1 MIDRAGAEALMP
13 EDAAREIIQGAVEQS
28 AVLSL
33 GTKLPNMNRQQRR
46 LPVLASL
53 PTAYFLNANSNPSD
67 TAYKKT
73 TNMAWANKY
82 INAEELAVIVPIP
95 ENVLDD
101 SDYDIWGEVRP
112 RVVEALGVAIDLAVF
127 YGINAPAIWPQAI
140 VPAATAAGNVI
151 ALGTNGDLYD
161 DIMAEGGVISLVEE
175 DGYMVNGHVAAMS
188 MRAALRGLRTQDG
201 VPIFTRSMQ
210 ENNRYELDGEPML
223 FPRNGA
229 VDPDQSLLI
238 SGDWKQL
245 VYAIRKDITTKLL
258 TEAVIQ
264 DPATG
269 DIVYNLAQQD
279 MVALRVVMR
288 LGWQVP
294 NPINR
299 LQQVEAQRYPFA
311 VLTPPVQPPVQP

>member
-46 LPVLASL
+46 LPVLSSL
-53 PTAYFLNANSNPSD
+53 PTAYFLNANSDPSD

-73 TNMAWANKY
+73 TNMAWHNKF
-82 INAEELAVIVPIP
+82 IDAEEIAVIVPIP

-101 SDYDIWGEVRP
+101 SDYDIWGEVKP
-112 RVVEALGVAIDLAVF
+112 RIVEAIGVAIDQAVF
-127 YGINAPAIWPQAI
+127 YGLGAPAIWPQAI

-188 MRAALRGLRTQDG
+188 MRAALRSLRTQDG
-201 VPIFTRSMQ
+201 IPIFTRSMQ

-229 VDPDQSLLI
+229 VDPAQSLLI

-264 DPATG
+264 DPVTG

-279 MVALRVVMR
+279 MVALRVTMR

-311 VLTPPVQPPVQP
+311 VLTPPLNP

>member
-13 EDAAREIIQGAVEQS
+13 EEAAREIIQGAVEQS
-28 AVLSL
+28 AVLAL
-33 GTKLPNMNRQQRR
+33 GTRLPNMNRQQRR

-53 PTAYFLNANSNPSD
+53 PTAYFLNAEADPSD

-140 VPAATAAGNVI
+140 VTAATTAGNVI

-201 VPIFTRSMQ
+201 IPIFTRSMQ
-210 ENNRYELDGEPML
+210 EGNRYELDGEPML

-245 VYAIRKDITTKLL
+245 VYAIRKDVTTKLL

-311 VLTPPVQPPVQP
+311 VLTPPSNP

>member
-13 EDAAREIIQGAVEQS
+13 EEAAREIIQGAVEQS
-28 AVLSL
+28 AVLAL
-33 GTKLPNMNRQQRR
+33 GTRLPNMNRQQRR

-53 PTAYFLNANSNPSD
+53 PTAYFLNAEADPSD

-140 VPAATAAGNVI
+140 VTAATAAGNVI

-245 VYAIRKDITTKLL
+245 VYAIRKDVTTKLL

-311 VLTPPVQPPVQP
+311 VLTPPSTP

>member
-1 MIDRAGAEALMP
+1 M
-13 EDAAREIIQGAVEQS
+13 
-28 AVLSL
+28 
-33 GTKLPNMNRQQRR
+33 
-46 LPVLASL
+46 ASL

-229 VDPDQSLLI
+229 VDPAQSLLI

-311 VLTPPVQPPVQP
+311 VLTPPLNP

>member
-13 EDAAREIIQGAVEQS
+13 EEAAREIIQGAVEQS
-28 AVLSL
+28 AVLAL
-33 GTKLPNMNRQQRR
+33 GTRLPNMNRQQRR

-53 PTAYFLNANSNPSD
+53 PTAYFLNAESDPSD

-175 DGYMVNGHVAAMS
+175 DGYMVNGHVSAMS

-311 VLTPPVQPPVQP
+311 VLTPPSNP

>member
-1 MIDRAGAEALMP
+1 MPIIDRTGAEALMP
-13 EDAAREIIQGAVEQS
+13 EEASREIIQGAVEQS

-33 GTKLPNMNRQQRR
+33 GTKLPNMARQQRR
-46 LPVLASL
+46 LPVLSSL
-53 PTAYFLNANSNPSD
+53 PTAYFLNAESDPSD
-67 TAYKKT
+67 TAKKKL

-82 INAEELAVIVPIP
+82 INAEEIAVIVPIP

-101 SDYDIWGEVRP
+101 SDYDIWGEVKP
-112 RVVEALGVAIDLAVF
+112 RINEAIGVVIDQAIF
-127 YGINAPAIWPQAI
+127 YGIGAPAIWPQAL
-140 VPAATAAGNVI
+140 VPAATAAGNVL

-161 DIMAEGGVISLVEE
+161 DILGEGGILGLIEE
-175 DGYMVNGHVAAMS
+175 DGFMPTGHVAAMT
-188 MRAALRGLRTQDG
+188 MRAKLRGLRTQDG

-210 ENNRYELDGEPML
+210 DKSRYELDGEPIL

-229 VDPDQSLLI
+229 VDATESLLI
-238 SGDWKQL
+238 SGEWRQL

-264 DPATG
+264 DPADG
-269 DIVYNLAQQD
+269 SIVYNLAQQD

-311 VLTPPVQPPVQP
+311 VLTPPQNP

>member
-1 MIDRAGAEALMP
+1 MPLIDRTGAEALMP

-28 AVLSL
+28 AVLAL
-33 GTKLPNMNRQQRR
+33 GTKLPNMSRQQRR

-53 PTAYFLNANSNPSD
+53 PTAYFLNANSDPSD

-73 TNMAWANKY
+73 TNMAWHNKY
-82 INAEELAVIVPIP
+82 INAEEIAVIVPIP

-101 SDYDIWGEVRP
+101 SDYDIWGEVKP
-112 RVVEALGVAIDLAVF
+112 RINEAIGVVIDQAVL
-127 YGINAPAIWPQAI
+127 YGFNAPAVWPRAI
-140 VPAATAAGNVI
+140 VLAANDANHILAQ
-151 ALGTNGDLYD
+151 GTNGDLYD
-161 DIMAEGGVISLVEE
+161 DILGPGGVISFVEE
-175 DGYMVNGHVAAMS
+175 DGYMVNGHVSAMT
-188 MRAALRGLRTQDG
+188 MRASLRGLRTQDG
-201 VPIFTRSMQ
+201 IPIFTRTMQ
-210 ENNRYELDGEPML
+210 DKTRYELDGEPIL

-229 VDPDQSLLI
+229 VDPALSLMI

-299 LQQVEAQRYPFA
+299 LQQIEALRYPFA
-311 VLTPPVQPPVQP
+311 VLTPPVGP